1 VKGLIAALA
10 ISTASCIGP
19 TLAFADDEKTPGRV
33 DASVP
38 MNSVAEHGGNW
49 FELTL
54 EQWQFLRGIYAVNPN
69 TPAGLPYGDKA
80 ALAQI
85 DGNAN
90 GLVFFIDGDKACT
103 PMLLPHELLGI
114 LRDVARARS
123 RTRRW
128 VYEEPRFVA
137 AMPPTCVR
145 AVDDGRRGGNG
156 Q

>member
-1 VKGLIAALA
+1 MKALIAALA

-19 TLAFADDEKTPGRV
+19 TLAFADDEKTPGCV

-38 MNSVAEHGGNW
+38 KNSVAEHGGNW
-49 FELTL
+49 IELTL
-54 EQWQFLRGIYAVNPN
+54 GQWQFLRGIYAVNPN

-85 DGNAN
+85 DDNAY

-114 LRDVARARS
+114 LRDVATGKIAHE
-123 RTRRW
+123 T
-128 VYEEPRFVA
+128 A
-137 AMPPTCVR
+137 
-145 AVDDGRRGGNG
+145 GL
-156 Q
+156 